1 MSDNPESG
9 KSFDPLEAW
18 KNMRDASLEA
28 WAKVMTE
35 WVNTPAYAQA
45 TGATLDTYLSA
56 SAPFREA
63 LQKSMV
69 LALQQL
75 GLPTRAD
82 FESLA
87 ERMTNLEMRLDDM
100 DAKLDQ
106 LAQPR
111 AAKSKPKKAKSA

>member
-1 MSDNPESG
+1 MSDPSESS
-9 KSFDPLEAW
+9 KPFDPLEAW

-28 WAKVMTE
+28 WAKVMTD

-45 TGATLDTYLSA
+45 TGVTLDTYLSA

-87 ERMTNLEMRLDDM
+87 ERMTSLEMRLDDI

-106 LAQPR
+106 LTRPR
-111 AAKSKPKKAKSA
+111 AARPKAKKAKPA